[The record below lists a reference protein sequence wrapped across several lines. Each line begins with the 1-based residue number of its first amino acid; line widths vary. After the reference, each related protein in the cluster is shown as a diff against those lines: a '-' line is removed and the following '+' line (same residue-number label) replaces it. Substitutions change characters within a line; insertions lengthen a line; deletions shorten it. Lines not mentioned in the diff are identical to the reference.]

1 MCRRGRVGGWRQWVA
16 LCDEDCLSLSLVR
29 CHRSSGALQEK
40 TLPLFFGIVAEQLS
54 MVFCHCVGQS
64 LRRDTVVVAQDPC

>member
-1 MCRRGRVGGWRQWVA
+1 MQKRKGRWLEAMVA
-16 LCDEDCLSLSLVR
+16 LCDEDCLSLSPVR